1 MSLDMRGRFWAGWVG
16 GCSPQSVLSA
26 GTHVSPFFGWCWT
39 QKVGVTWAPILCC
52 EAWKPQICVYIYIF
66 YAGQDTL
73 THVLLCSSSRSETLH
88 QSSAFH
94 LSDFSFGCFLLC
106 FYGSTWYREAG
117 RERSKLSSP
126 YGRQTLFMLLQ
137 SAFLD
142 QIKHLDPICI
152 TRGEKKFLVLYR
164 WEKSSHLWAKM
175 KRLRWLFKHPDN
187 RANIWG
193 LCIRMLA
200 NIQQLTKDG

>member
-1 MSLDMRGRFWAGWVG
+1 MLSPECIVSRNPRQPPFWVVLDSESGGYLSPHPLLRGLET
-16 GCSPQSVLSA
+16 P
-26 GTHVSPFFGWCWT
+26 H
-39 QKVGVTWAPILCC
+39 LC
-52 EAWKPQICVYIYIF
+52 IYIF
-66 YAGQDTL
+66 FSAGQDTL

-193 LCIRMLA
+193 LCSRMLA